1 MTLHTQPDQFPHVP
15 APDLIEPAT
24 VFKAL
29 LASRG
34 KLQPQLE
41 DPTGKRAGDGETVCK
56 TDSPTAERGRINVAV
71 ATNGKDVEEAVGLV
85 RERYQW
91 RGYSADHVTPQRPDP
106 SRRSFTLLAK
116 SGETTVGTMT
126 LGLDGPR
133 GLMIDEGYPDEIQ
146 RARLE
151 GRRVCELTRLALAEQ
166 IDTKVVL
173 SSLFG
178 VAYALGRALHD
189 VTDVFIE
196 VNPRHVV
203 FYRRVLGF
211 VVAAGE
217 RFCERV
223 NAPSVLLCLELS
235 MLDNRLFDTLAA
247 TRQVSEFAMA

>member
-1 MTLHTQPDQFPHVP
+1 MTLHTFP
-15 APDLIEPAT
+15 APFPPAT
-24 VFKAL
+24 MPDLVEPSAVFKAL
-29 LASRG
+29 LAARG
-34 KLQPQLE
+34 KVEPNGRTPARARAAQSMIDE
-41 DPTGKRAGDGETVCK
+41 DSDY
-56 TDSPTAERGRINVAV
+56 AERGRINVAV
-71 ATNGKDVEEAVGLV
+71 ARDDREVEEAIGLV

-91 RGYSADHVTPQRPDP
+91 RGYSADHVKPAKHDP
-106 SRRSFTLLAK
+106 SRRGFTLVARDGQ
-116 SGETTVGTMT
+116 STVGTLS
-126 LGLDGPR
+126 LGFDGPR

-166 IDTKVVL
+166 SDTKVVL

-217 RFCERV
+217 RLCERV
-223 NAPSVLLCLELS
+223 NAPSVLLCLELN
-235 MLDNRLFDTLAA
+235 MLDNRLFDALSA
-247 TRQVSEFAMA
+247 TQRVSELAMA

>member
-1 MTLHTQPDQFPHVP
+1 MTLQARQDRFLNSP
-15 APDLIEPAT
+15 AQDVVEPAA
-24 VFKAL
+24 VFNAL

-34 KLQPQLE
+34 KIEPHQQAPASPRARHLQSVATE
-41 DPTGKRAGDGETVCK
+41 ECAYG
-56 TDSPTAERGRINVAV
+56 ERGRINVAV
-71 ATNGKDVEEAVGLV
+71 ARSGKDVEDAIGLV

-91 RGYSADHVTPQRPDP
+91 RGYSSDHVRSQGADP
-106 SRRSFTLLAK
+106 SRRGFTLVARN
-116 SGETTVGTMT
+116 GEATVGTLT
-126 LGLDGPR
+126 LGFDGPK
-133 GLMIDEGYPDEIQ
+133 GLMIDEGYPEEIQ

-166 IDTKVVL
+166 IDSKAVL

-223 NAPSVLLCLELS
+223 NAPSVLLCLELNL
-235 MLDNRLFDTLAA
+235 LDNRLLGAVSA
-247 TRQVSEFAMA
+247 TRQASALALA

>member
-1 MTLHTQPDQFPHVP
+1 MQSVADDEPD
-15 APDLIEPAT
+15 
-24 VFKAL
+24 
-29 LASRG
+29 S
-34 KLQPQLE
+34 
-41 DPTGKRAGDGETVCK
+41 
-56 TDSPTAERGRINVAV
+56 AERRRINVAV
-71 ATNGKDVEEAVGLV
+71 ARDGRDVEEAIGLV

-91 RGYSADHVTPQRPDP
+91 RGYSADHVQPAKPDP
-106 SRRSFTLLAK
+106 SRRGFTLVARDR
-116 SGETTVGTMT
+116 EATVGTLT
-126 LGLDGPR
+126 LGFDGPR
-133 GLMIDEGYPDEIQ
+133 GLMIDEGYPDEIR

-223 NAPSVLLCLELS
+223 NAPSVLLCLELN
-235 MLDNRLFDTLAA
+235 MLDNRLFDALSA
-247 TRQVSEFAMA
+247 TQRVSELAIA

>member
-1 MTLHTQPDQFPHVP
+1 MTLLAQSSPFPP
-15 APDLIEPAT
+15 ASAPEIVEPAA

-34 KLQPQLE
+34 KVEPKHHKPVL
-41 DPTGKRAGDGETVCK
+41 V
-56 TDSPTAERGRINVAV
+56 PTAQSAVDDESDCVEAGRIQVAV
-71 ATNGKDVEEAVGLV
+71 ARNGKDVEEAVGLV

-91 RGYSADHVTPQRPDP
+91 RGYSAEHVKPAKPDP
-106 SRRSFTLLAK
+106 ARRGFTLVARD
-116 SGETTVGTMT
+116 GESTVGTLT
-126 LGLDGPR
+126 LGFDGPK
-133 GLMIDEGYPDEIQ
+133 GLMIDEGYPAEIQ

-235 MLDNRLFDTLAA
+235 MLDDRLFDALSA
-247 TRQVSEFAMA
+247 TQRVSELAMA

>member
-1 MTLHTQPDQFPHVP
+1 MNLQSLLAPIPP
-15 APDLIEPAT
+15 ASTPEQVEPSA

-34 KLQPQLE
+34 KVEPNYRGLTRAPAVPLRIDRPQA
-41 DPTGKRAGDGETVCK
+41 DRT
-56 TDSPTAERGRINVAV
+56 SSGRINVGIARDCR
-71 ATNGKDVEEAVGLV
+71 DVSLAIGLV

-91 RGYSADHVTPQRPDP
+91 RGYSADHVKPTRHDP
-106 SRRSFTLLAK
+106 SRRGFTLVARD
-116 SGETTVGTMT
+116 GEATVGTLT
-126 LGLDGPR
+126 LGFDGPK
-133 GLMIDEGYPDEIQ
+133 GLMIDEGYPDEIR

-151 GRRVCELTRLALAEQ
+151 GRRVCELTRLALAQ
-166 IDTKVVL
+166 KIDSKVVL

-196 VNPRHVV
+196 VNPRHVL

-223 NAPSVLLCLELS
+223 NAPSVLLCLELN
-235 MLDNRLFDTLAA
+235 MLDNRLFNALSA
-247 TRQVSEFAMA
+247 THRVSEMAMS